1 MQLGIYGGAVKLAM
15 IMALITQAFRYAY
28 EPFVFAAAKKGE
40 STDNRATYALTMK
53 YFLIFTL
60 FAFLMVIAYID
71 LFKHMMGRDYWDGLK
86 TVAIVMV
93 GEIIKGVYF
102 NLSFWYKLTDR
113 TIWGAW
119 FSGAGCLVLVACN
132 LLFVPR
138 FGYMA
143 CAWSGVIGY
152 TVAMLLSYFT
162 GQKYYPIAYPLKR
175 IFAYVALTAV
185 LYAAMTI
192 SRDSSRAT
200 SCASPST
207 RSASSFSSLSPCAWT
222 SPCPRCPWSVSIS
235 ANKTLRCSHRFLR
248 LCTPPHSTTAFASF
262 FQPSESEVVYCG
274 YVICAGTRHE
284 APEDSGMAHFIEHMS
299 FKGTQRRKSRQINDY
314 LERVGGELNA
324 FTSKQETV
332 YCATVLRR
340 DVHRAVDILTD
351 MVFHSV
357 YPQNEIEKEV
367 EVIID
372 EIDSYKDSPS
382 ELIFDEFEQLLF
394 GDTSL
399 GRDILGDKNRLRSY
413 TTADALR
420 FTGEHY
426 RPDNAVFYLTAK
438 WIGRSCFGASRKP
451 TPPLP

>member
-1 MQLGIYGGAVKLAM
+1 MYTASL
-15 IMALITQAFRYAY
+15 
-28 EPFVFAAAKKGE
+28 
-40 STDNRATYALTMK
+40 DN
-53 YFLIFTL
+53 
-60 FAFLMVIAYID
+60 
-71 LFKHMMGRDYWDGLK
+71 GLR
-86 TVAIVMV
+86 
-93 GEIIKGVYF
+93 II
-102 NLSFWYKLTDR
+102 
-113 TIWGAW
+113 
-119 FSGAGCLVLVACN
+119 
-132 LLFVPR
+132 
-138 FGYMA
+138 
-143 CAWSGVIGY
+143 
-152 TVAMLLSYFT
+152 
-162 GQKYYPIAYPLKR
+162 
-175 IFAYVALTAV
+175 
-185 LYAAMTI
+185 
-192 SRDSSRAT
+192 
-200 SCASPST
+200 
-207 RSASSFSSLSPCAWT
+207 
-222 SPCPRCPWSVSIS
+222 
-235 ANKTLRCSHRFLR
+235 
-248 LCTPPHSTTAFASF
+248 

-399 GRDILGDKNRLRSY
+399 RRDILGDKNRLRRLHHRRRTPFHRRTLSSRQRGVLSLRQSGLAAVAPPPGESPRCRCHDSDGFGNRRAGFQKSRA
-413 TTADALR
+413 TLRRFHRALNC
-420 FTGEHY
+420 
-426 RPDNAVFYLTAK
+426 PA
-438 WIGRSCFGASRKP
+438 
-451 TPPLP
+451 

>member
-1 MQLGIYGGAVKLAM
+1 MYTASL
-15 IMALITQAFRYAY
+15 
-28 EPFVFAAAKKGE
+28 
-40 STDNRATYALTMK
+40 DN
-53 YFLIFTL
+53 
-60 FAFLMVIAYID
+60 
-71 LFKHMMGRDYWDGLK
+71 GLR
-86 TVAIVMV
+86 
-93 GEIIKGVYF
+93 II
-102 NLSFWYKLTDR
+102 
-113 TIWGAW
+113 
-119 FSGAGCLVLVACN
+119 
-132 LLFVPR
+132 
-138 FGYMA
+138 
-143 CAWSGVIGY
+143 
-152 TVAMLLSYFT
+152 
-162 GQKYYPIAYPLKR
+162 
-175 IFAYVALTAV
+175 
-185 LYAAMTI
+185 
-192 SRDSSRAT
+192 
-200 SCASPST
+200 
-207 RSASSFSSLSPCAWT
+207 
-222 SPCPRCPWSVSIS
+222 
-235 ANKTLRCSHRFLR
+235 
-248 LCTPPHSTTAFASF
+248 

-426 RPDNAVFYLTAK
+426 RPDNAVFYLYGKVDWPQLLRRLEKAHAAAAMAPMDSATAEQNFK
-438 WIGRSCFGASRKP
+438 KAVQPFADFTAPSTVRVNRGTHQAHVVMGAPTFSAGDARRYALTLLNNIVGGPSMNSRLNMAVRERHGLVYSIDTYLNTYPDTGFWSLYFGCDTEDVTRCRQLVARELQRLCDKPLSPAALRVAKAQLCGQIGISCDHSESFAVAMAKQYAHTGTQRDIAKIMSGIQAVSAEEVQDLARTIYDP
-451 TPPLP
+451 EGIYTLIYR

>member
-1 MQLGIYGGAVKLAM
+1 MYTASL
-15 IMALITQAFRYAY
+15 
-28 EPFVFAAAKKGE
+28 
-40 STDNRATYALTMK
+40 DN
-53 YFLIFTL
+53 
-60 FAFLMVIAYID
+60 
-71 LFKHMMGRDYWDGLK
+71 GLR
-86 TVAIVMV
+86 
-93 GEIIKGVYF
+93 II
-102 NLSFWYKLTDR
+102 
-113 TIWGAW
+113 
-119 FSGAGCLVLVACN
+119 
-132 LLFVPR
+132 
-138 FGYMA
+138 
-143 CAWSGVIGY
+143 
-152 TVAMLLSYFT
+152 
-162 GQKYYPIAYPLKR
+162 
-175 IFAYVALTAV
+175 
-185 LYAAMTI
+185 
-192 SRDSSRAT
+192 
-200 SCASPST
+200 
-207 RSASSFSSLSPCAWT
+207 
-222 SPCPRCPWSVSIS
+222 
-235 ANKTLRCSHRFLR
+235 
-248 LCTPPHSTTAFASF
+248 

-426 RPDNAVFYLTAK
+426 RPDNVVFYLYGKVDWPQLLRRLEKAHAAAAMTPMDSATAEQDFK
-438 WIGRSCFGASRKP
+438 KAVQPFAGFTAPQPSA
-451 TPPLP
+451 